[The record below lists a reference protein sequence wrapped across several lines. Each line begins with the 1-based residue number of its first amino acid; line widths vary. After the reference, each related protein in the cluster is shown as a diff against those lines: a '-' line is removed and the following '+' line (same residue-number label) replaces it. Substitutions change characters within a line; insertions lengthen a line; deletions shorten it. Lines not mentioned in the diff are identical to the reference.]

1 MDQSPLPFVLD
12 DDKNHDKIRDEEVWI
27 ASDQSDTEKR

>member
-1 MDQSPLPFVLD
+1 MVQTPLPFVLD

-27 ASDQSDTEKR
+27 ASDQSGIEKR